1 MEQAKRRCRWVNV
14 KNPLSVKYHDHEWGI
29 PHYDDKDLFEFLVL
43 ESFQAGL
50 SWECVLNKREILR
63 EAFDGFDYDQISRY
77 DEEKINALCSY
88 PNMIKNKLK
97 IKAAVTNA
105 KVFIEIQ
112 KEHGSFANY
121 IWAFS
126 DHKVI
131 KNVDDQF
138 HVTSALSDT
147 VSKDLRK
154 RGMKFVGS
162 IIIYSYLQAIGMID
176 DHELGCDFYKRDGDD
191 KG

>member
-29 PHYDDKDLFEFLVL
+29 PHYDDKDLFEFLIL

-88 PNMIKNKLK
+88 PNMNKNKLK

>member
-29 PHYDDKDLFEFLVL
+29 PHYDDKDLFEFLIL

-162 IIIYSYLQAIGMID
+162 IIIYSYWHD
-176 DHELGCDFYKRDGDD
+176 R
-191 KG
+191 

>member
-29 PHYDDKDLFEFLVL
+29 PHYDDKDLFEFLIL

-138 HVTSALSDT
+138 HVTSTLSDT

>member
-29 PHYDDKDLFEFLVL
+29 PHYDDKDLFEFLIL

-176 DHELGCDFYKRDGDD
+176 DHELGCDFYKRAGDD

>member
-1 MEQAKRRCRWVNV
+1 MEQEKRRCRWVNV

-29 PHYDDKDLFEFLVL
+29 PHYDDKDLFEFLIL

-50 SWECVLNKREILR
+50 SWECVLNKREVLR

>member
-1 MEQAKRRCRWVNV
+1 MEQEKRRCRWVNV

-29 PHYDDKDLFEFLVL
+29 PHYDDKDLFEFLIL

>member
-14 KNPLSVKYHDHEWGI
+14 KNPLSVKYHDHEWGN
-29 PHYDDKDLFEFLVL
+29 PHYDDKYLFEFLVL

-50 SWECVLNKREILR
+50 SWECVLNKREVLR

-176 DHELGCDFYKRDGDD
+176 DHELGCDFYKRDGDE

>member
-29 PHYDDKDLFEFLVL
+29 PHYDDKDLFEFLIL

-88 PNMIKNKLK
+88 PN
-97 IKAAVTNA
+97 
-105 KVFIEIQ
+105 
-112 KEHGSFANY
+112 
-121 IWAFS
+121 
-126 DHKVI
+126 
-131 KNVDDQF
+131 
-138 HVTSALSDT
+138 
-147 VSKDLRK
+147 
-154 RGMKFVGS
+154 
-162 IIIYSYLQAIGMID
+162 
-176 DHELGCDFYKRDGDD
+176 
-191 KG
+191 

>member
-29 PHYDDKDLFEFLVL
+29 PHYDDKDLFEFLIL

-112 KEHGSFANY
+112 KEHGSFAKY
-121 IWAFS
+121 IWGFS

>member
-29 PHYDDKDLFEFLVL
+29 PHYDDKYLFEFLVL

-50 SWECVLNKREILR
+50 SWECVLNKREVLR

>member
-1 MEQAKRRCRWVNV
+1 MEQEKRRCRWVNV

-50 SWECVLNKREILR
+50 SWECVLNKREVLR